1 MNDRKRA
8 PRREPDLDAVL
19 EAAVESLLQNGER
32 GFRIEHIIE
41 KTGISRSSLYLH
53 FTDRD
58 GLVEAASIAI
68 FAREVSANIDRTIA
82 AMARVTTVAEA
93 RAIIPPLVEAIA
105 LQPEQTRW
113 NRIMVMA
120 ASRYRPSL
128 HERMVAEQTNMN
140 DQFAAELTRWKS
152 LGLLREG
159 IDPHEVASFIQAN
172 TIGRVIRDLDGNAD
186 PTDSWKRLMVMTH
199 LSFIADA

>member
-1 MNDRKRA
+1 MPDRKRA
-8 PRREPDLDAVL
+8 PRREPDLEAVL

-41 KTGISRSSLYLH
+41 RTGISRSSLYLH

-58 GLVEAASIAI
+58 GLVEAASAEI
-68 FAREVSANIDRTIA
+68 FAREVMANIDRTVE
-82 AMARVTTVAEA
+82 AMRTVRSAAEA
-93 RAIIPPLVEAIA
+93 RAIIPPLVDVIA
-105 LQPEQTRW
+105 QQSESTRW

-120 ASRYRPSL
+120 ASRYRTGL
-128 HERMVAEQTNMN
+128 HEKMIAAQTDMN
-140 DQFAAELTRWKS
+140 DRLAGELQRWKEE
-152 LGLLREG
+152 GFLREG

-172 TIGRVIRDLDGNAD
+172 TLGRVIRDLDD
-186 PTDSWKRLMVMTH
+186 HRDSMDSWKRLMVVTH